1 MPQDEFTCMMCLAAA
16 AAKERAPRPQGLA
29 RGTESKEAEAALE
42 GYSRR
47 VTPLAF
53 IHRRVRPLDGWMVVA
68 NPYHL
73 GQLFMPFASM
83 RPWPGST

>member
-1 MPQDEFTCMMCLAAA
+1 MTEVTGNKAAASVLAAGVKSGHPPA
-16 AAKERAPRPQGLA
+16 RVTLRAC
-29 RGTESKEAEAALE
+29 SKAPGNKAVASNKPA

-68 NPYHL
+68 NPYHDYMNFL
-73 GQLFMPFASM
+73 
-83 RPWPGST
+83 